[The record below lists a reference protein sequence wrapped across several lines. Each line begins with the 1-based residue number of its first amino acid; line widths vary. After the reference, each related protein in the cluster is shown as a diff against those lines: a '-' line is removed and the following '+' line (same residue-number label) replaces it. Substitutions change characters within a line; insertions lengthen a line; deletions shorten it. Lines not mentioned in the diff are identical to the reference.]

1 MFSSKPNYTKLKT
14 NLKLAVNRLKLL
26 EKKKAEIA
34 QKSRKEIADFLATG
48 KTERARIR
56 VEHIIREDYLV
67 EAMEV
72 VEMYC
77 DLLLARFGLVTQ
89 MKELDDGIAE
99 AVASVVWVCPR
110 LQSDV
115 AELKVISDIF
125 IQKYG
130 PEFAEKTRTATGDH
144 HVSEKLMHKLQL
156 QAPPKLLVEKY
167 LIEIAKNYNIEYEPD
182 PQVINEDNQGKDQ
195 SLIDLSDRNNL
206 GGSGEPPQMGFIG
219 YPSLPPMPSVPNN
232 KPFNYPPPYGGGGG
246 GGSAA
251 APLPY
256 GGPPVAGGGP
266 AAGGPPPF
274 NYNIPPNVGATGGAN
289 NEVKDLNTQFINE
302 ETKSEMPSNFQA
314 GDDEA
319 IDPNILRQKM
329 DNDPPPRYTSIN
341 PMNLQNSNKPKPQ
354 PRSKMPPPTVQPSA
368 PPPSM
373 EIPQLPNVPMDLP
386 DIPSDDIKPNNND
399 DDIDFD
405 DLSKRFENLKK
416 RR

>member
-289 NEVKDLNTQFINE
+289 NEVKDLNTQFIN
-302 ETKSEMPSNFQA
+302 
-314 GDDEA
+314 
-319 IDPNILRQKM
+319 RQKM

>member
-1 MFSSKPNYTKLKT
+1 MFSSGPNYTKLKT
-14 NLKLAVNRLKLL
+14 NLRLAVNRLKLL

-99 AVASVVWVCPR
+99 AVSSIVWVCPR
-110 LQSDV
+110 MQSDV
-115 AELKVISDIF
+115 AELKTISDIF

-130 PEFAEKTRTATGDH
+130 PQFAEKARTATGDDH
-144 HVSEKLMHKLQL
+144 QVSQKLMHKLQL

-182 PQVINEDNQGKDQ
+182 PQVMNEDGGGQGNDQ

-206 GGSGEPPQMGFIG
+206 GGSGQPPEMGFIG
-219 YPSLPPMPSVPNN
+219 YPSLPPMPAVPNN

-246 GGSAA
+246 GGGGFAA

-256 GGPPVAGGGP
+256 GGVPGPAMGG

-274 NYNIPPNVGATGGAN
+274 SYNIPPTATPN
-289 NEVKDLNTQFINE
+289 NEIKDLNTQFINE
-302 ETKSEMPSNFQA
+302 ESNADVPTTSQS
-314 GDDEA
+314 DDEP
-319 IDPNILRQKM
+319 IDSNIL
-329 DNDPPPRYTSIN
+329 
-341 PMNLQNSNKPKPQ
+341 NSNKPKPQ
-354 PRSKMPPPTVQPSA
+354 PRNKMPPPALQPTA
-368 PPPSM
+368 PPTSM
-373 EIPQLPNVPMDLP
+373 EMPQLPNVPMDM
-386 DIPSDDIKPNNND
+386 PSDDVKPNNND